1 MNYILDP
8 VSLKSVPLNSENGKL
23 LLKKY
28 IIEYNK
34 MGGEMEKAK
43 LLKDICHTAL
53 YGREAPSANVETKCE
68 VKKYMNDLKESV
80 KFIKKHK
87 GIKNTT
93 FVKKVANKVADL
105 VNENTNN
112 NGYVVVLGPV
122 EDILGFFIYLR
133 DNYKK
138 SVFDRFILL
147 SVKDRKWSTD
157 FNYDFI
163 NCSIQSGEEDE
174 DNFNKLNNDLPIVLV
189 NTGPKSL
196 VKGHKPNE
204 LLTRLPRV
212 TRCEIQWIR
221 EMIQD
226 TSYKWDIQSHKLNGK
241 NIWVNLLK
249 SNMQS

>member
-8 VSLKSVPLNSENGKL
+8 VSLKSVPLNSGDGKL

-34 MGGEMEKAK
+34 MGGEMGGEMEKAK
-43 LLKDICHTAL
+43 SLKDICHTAL
-53 YGREAPSANVETKCE
+53 YKRKAPDENVDIKCD
-68 VKKYMNDLKESV
+68 VNSYMNNLKESID
-80 KFIKKHK
+80 FIKTSKN
-87 GIKNTT
+87 IKDTK
-93 FVKKVANKVADL
+93 FVEDVANKVANL

-133 DNYKK
+133 DNNKT

-163 NCSIQSGEEDE
+163 NCSIQSGEEDK

-196 VKGHKPNE
+196 VNEHNPDE

-226 TSYKWDIQSHKLNGK
+226 TSYKWDIQSHILNGK

-249 SNMQS
+249 K